1 VAAIEAP
8 VYWGRYP
15 RNIAKCIKASKGEEL
30 SNLLSNYLP
39 PLSYRRVDDTTF
51 YALRRLAF
59 VMSKAGSYDRSR
71 AEIDDMDEEMTKFLK
86 WLYGAY
92 YRREYA

>member
-1 VAAIEAP
+1 
-8 VYWGRYP
+8 
-15 RNIAKCIKASKGEEL
+15 
-30 SNLLSNYLP
+30 
-39 PLSYRRVDDTTF
+39 
-51 YALRRLAF
+51 
-59 VMSKAGSYDRSR
+59 MSKAGSYDRSR